1 MHQVVEVPAESF
13 DVKVKRSNKPVV
25 VEFWIKSCSIC
36 KKFEPVY
43 EKLPQVYE
51 DKVKFYKMNMFLSL
65 ENLKL
70 AEGFGVE
77 ETPTL
82 KVFCEGREIGE
93 IVGYNSLDKAVKQI
107 NLVIERDKDCHT

>member
-1 MHQVVEVPAESF
+1 
-13 DVKVKRSNKPVV
+13 
-25 VEFWIKSCSIC
+25 
-36 KKFEPVY
+36 
-43 EKLPQVYE
+43 
-51 DKVKFYKMNMFLSL
+51 MNTFLSL

-93 IVGYNSLDKAVKQI
+93 IVGYNSLDKVVKQI

>member
-1 MHQVVEVPAESF
+1 MDQVVEVPADSF
-13 DVKVKRSNKPVV
+13 DVEVKRSKKPIV

-36 KKFEPVY
+36 KKFNPVY
-43 EKLPQVYE
+43 EKLPQVFG
-51 DKVKFYKMNMFLSL
+51 DKVRFFKMNMFLSL

-93 IVGYNSLDKAVKQI
+93 IVGYNSLDKVVKQI
-107 NLVIERDKDCHT
+107 DRVIESDEDCHT